1 MPDTNNS
8 YSSNGCAKGNGFE
21 DVEVHNQFDPAG
33 LQRCV
38 QESDGQE
45 AIAIVGLSINFP
57 QNLKSLDSLWDTLL
71 KRKSAMTEIPQ
82 SRLNVDNF
90 YDPDTTKLNGFPL
103 RGGHFLE
110 GDISAFDA
118 PFFSISPA
126 EASEMDPL
134 QRGLL
139 ECSYRALENAGIPLE
154 NAAGTNTAV
163 YVGSFS
169 DDYKALFHKDPE
181 SAGQYSG
188 SGVAP
193 NMNANRIS
201 WALNLTGTSFNLDT
215 ACSSSLV
222 ALHLACRGLIAHDSK
237 MALVGG
243 GSLIF
248 NPDMI
253 IALSNQNFLSPSS
266 RCFSFDHRA
275 NGYSRGE
282 GFGMLVLK
290 RLSDALKDNDNI
302 RAVIRG
308 TGSNQDGRTPG
319 ITQPS
324 QRAQE
329 QLIRDT
335 YRGAGLTPDLTRY
348 VEAHG
353 TGTPVGDPIEAGAL
367 GAVFKEYRSEH
378 EPLFIG
384 SIKANVGHLE
394 GASGIAG
401 VIKSILILEKG
412 IIPPNAGFERVN
424 PNIDEKGLNLK
435 FPIHPTPWPSVGLRR
450 ISVNSFGFGGTNAH
464 VILDDAYHYLLSHS
478 LTGNHSTC
486 RDALTEREASKDEN
500 LSRDEVDSTVQ
511 SSNVEPTAES
521 FTAAVTCE
529 SDAARVTK
537 DDILTFSSNER
548 DELVNN
554 NGHDWTKNT
563 EQMSDSDSSS
573 ATAVS
578 QELAVKDPSLCSED
592 FIEIKKSVSRSDC
605 QSLASDDCAIS
616 EQIRKEN
623 DPLESTTYTAIQ
635 GGESSHP
642 LILIFS
648 ASDEPG
654 ITRLATL
661 YTEHLES
668 LMSESSG
675 HTRNYLARLA
685 YTLNHRRSSLIW
697 RSFTRLTTIADISR
711 PGKLSVSKPMR
722 VQSGQKLVFVFTGQ
736 GAQWY
741 AMGRELMQ
749 YSVFRESLALMDG
762 HLQEFGVWWSL
773 LEELKRDDKSTN
785 VNKPAFSQPL
795 CTAIQIAVLDLLHS
809 FGIKPDLIVGHS
821 SGEIAAAYCL
831 GALDRESAIKVSFH
845 RGALTERLAHEHPVA
860 LTMLAVALS
869 ERDIEHYFLQVKD
882 RHGEIHI
889 FVGCINS
896 PQSLTI
902 TGEEI
907 QILFLKTL
915 LDQDNIFSRKLA
927 VNVAYHSPFLNGM
940 VDEYKKALGTLTS
953 QDKSNPVVMV
963 SSVTTEIVT
972 SDELKQPAYWADNLV
987 SPVRFSEALLQVL
1000 NLQSVG
1006 SIVEIGPHS
1015 ALQAPIRE
1023 IIKSSKKSTTVE
1035 YSSTLTRF
1043 VSAADSMLDTVGL
1056 LYCRGYPVD
1065 LGKVNGQSSSDALP
1079 PILNDLPEYPF
1090 DHSRSFWRES
1100 RISKNYR
1107 LRSQPRNPFLG
1118 VPVPDWNPLHAI
1130 WRRKIRLAESQWLEH
1145 HKILQIVLFPAAA
1158 MLVMAIEAATQMSQA
1173 RGKIDIRGYTIK
1185 DVVFLKSL
1193 SLTTDSDGVE
1203 VEFHLRPTRHAS
1215 DKDAIWEE
1223 FHLYVCEQDNWA
1235 EICRG
1240 SISVEHEVEVTE
1252 VDEGRE
1258 SKQSLSA
1265 FQHLLR
1271 HRTVSCDISVDMEKA
1286 YKAFD
1291 SAGLGFGPAFQSV
1304 ANASF
1309 SLEGEAI
1316 ADIKLH
1322 SWKSEHG
1329 ESYQR
1334 PYVVHPTALDGLLQL
1349 PYLAMSEGGGKSISS
1364 FVPASIK
1371 KLWVAH
1377 GGLSNPENSSI
1388 KATSVCLSR
1397 GFREVQ
1403 STAVALDSSE
1413 QRALMFMEGYEMI
1426 ALGAGGPAESVP
1438 PPTRCFNMEYRPDV
1452 DFLDQPAFEKYTR
1465 ASSSLVAPNKDLHRE
1480 WELAMNLCIL
1490 LGLKEIGSVD
1500 QKDFAKHQQK
1510 YIRWMEH
1517 RRRHIQPDKFRE
1529 LSLMLDDESAIGNL
1543 FDTVRQ
1549 RSLTGK
1555 FIVEVGKNITNILYG
1570 KVNALNLFFG
1580 STLVKDY
1587 YTETNEM
1594 TKNVKSFLKYL
1605 DALVHKRPDLRILE
1619 IGAGTG
1625 GMTRAILKTL
1635 NQYGEHESRVPRF
1648 KHYTYTDVS
1657 SSFFNAAQEIFVGM
1671 EDRVTFKNLDIEK
1684 DPTAQGFEEGSYDLI
1699 IADNVIHATRSLDES
1714 MANVRKL
1721 LTVGGK
1727 LMLVEAMNPE
1737 ALKSG
1742 FAFGLLPGWW
1752 RAIDNYRDLSALVT
1766 PDVWNKIFLKVGFS
1780 GLDVNVPDYVDEE
1793 FHEFSAL
1800 ITTALGSS
1808 PKVTTQTA
1816 AVSGR
1821 IIIDATSSVQLNIA
1835 QDLQK
1840 RLEDSGF
1847 SSTEISSLKDASS
1860 TGKTASSFCFVLNEL
1875 DRPVLCDINSGI
1887 FLSIRELLTSV
1898 ENVIWVTGGGGEFI
1912 GSPDF
1917 YTING
1922 LARTVRQE
1930 RPKMKLVTL
1939 ALETKQNNP
1948 STYVESIMQVYGNT
1962 ANASPDDCEAEYVT
1976 LDGILGIGRFVE
1988 AEYLNKE
1995 IPSRMLTR
2003 QRQPKTFSG
2012 DVPVKLSIGSPGLLD
2027 TLEFIEDKE
2036 AITALSADE
2045 VEIKIHASGV
2055 NFRDCLIALG
2065 RLQGDFFGFECAG
2078 TVHRVGSDCTEFKA
2092 GDRVCANVLGTYQT
2106 FGRCKLVQVMR
2117 LPDHL
2122 SFTEGAALPT
2132 VFTTAYYALCHV
2144 ARIREGESVLIH
2156 SAAGGTGQAAIQLA
2170 QLYKAEVFVTVG
2182 SEEKSQLL
2190 QDLYHIPKDH
2200 IFYSRN
2206 QSFAEGIKRMTEKN
2220 GGVDI
2225 VLNSLGGDS
2234 LISTWQCMAPFGRF
2248 LEIGKRDILE
2258 NRSLPMFPFAK
2269 NVSFHAIDLKDVQKY
2284 KPALCQELKEAIV
2297 SLLFEGKIQPSRPL
2311 HIYGISEVE
2320 DAFRYLQGGK
2330 NTGKTVVE
2338 MRPDDMVPTLL
2349 DIKPAWTFEEHLTY
2363 LIAGGLGG
2371 IGRSIARWLVKRGAK
2386 HLILLSRLGPRT
2398 DAAHSLLQ
2406 ELKEQGVSVEVPAV
2420 DIANHELLKT
2430 TIEDLQK
2437 TMPPIKGCVQS
2448 SMVLAD
2454 CPFETMSHQN
2464 WSAAVAP
2471 KVQGSH
2477 NLHEILPRGMDFFIM
2492 LSSIAGAVGS
2502 TTQSNYAAGCSYQD
2516 ALARHRVD
2524 IGEKATTFNLGVM
2537 VDDGVL
2543 TENSRLLGILKRTG
2557 YLISITQP
2565 ELYALLEHHCDPS
2578 LPLSTPLKT
2587 QIVVGIDVPASLK
2600 AHAVHPPTFMRRPAF
2615 RHFYNMTAIRG
2626 IKDGSSQPDTDD
2638 SAGPSI
2644 IKTLQSITSL
2654 DEAADLISAAL
2665 MAKLS
2670 KALALPLEN
2679 LDSSKP
2685 MHAYGVDSLVAVELR
2700 NWFSQAVDADVP
2712 IFEILGDTSFK
2723 ELGAMVAGKSRVVQ
2737 GVLGKI
2743 EGVE

>member
-1 MPDTNNS
+1 
-8 YSSNGCAKGNGFE
+8 
-21 DVEVHNQFDPAG
+21 
-33 LQRCV
+33 
-38 QESDGQE
+38 
-45 AIAIVGLSINFP
+45 
-57 QNLKSLDSLWDTLL
+57 
-71 KRKSAMTEIPQ
+71 
-82 SRLNVDNF
+82 
-90 YDPDTTKLNGFPL
+90 
-103 RGGHFLE
+103 
-110 GDISAFDA
+110 
-118 PFFSISPA
+118 
-126 EASEMDPL
+126 
-134 QRGLL
+134 
-139 ECSYRALENAGIPLE
+139 
-154 NAAGTNTAV
+154 
-163 YVGSFS
+163 
-169 DDYKALFHKDPE
+169 
-181 SAGQYSG
+181 
-188 SGVAP
+188 
-193 NMNANRIS
+193 
-201 WALNLTGTSFNLDT
+201 
-215 ACSSSLV
+215 
-222 ALHLACRGLIAHDSK
+222 
-237 MALVGG
+237 
-243 GSLIF
+243 
-248 NPDMI
+248 
-253 IALSNQNFLSPSS
+253 
-266 RCFSFDHRA
+266 
-275 NGYSRGE
+275 
-282 GFGMLVLK
+282 
-290 RLSDALKDNDNI
+290 
-302 RAVIRG
+302 
-308 TGSNQDGRTPG
+308 
-319 ITQPS
+319 
-324 QRAQE
+324 
-329 QLIRDT
+329 
-335 YRGAGLTPDLTRY
+335 
-348 VEAHG
+348 
-353 TGTPVGDPIEAGAL
+353 
-367 GAVFKEYRSEH
+367 
-378 EPLFIG
+378 
-384 SIKANVGHLE
+384 
-394 GASGIAG
+394 
-401 VIKSILILEKG
+401 
-412 IIPPNAGFERVN
+412 
-424 PNIDEKGLNLK
+424 
-435 FPIHPTPWPSVGLRR
+435 
-450 ISVNSFGFGGTNAH
+450 
-464 VILDDAYHYLLSHS
+464 
-478 LTGNHSTC
+478 
-486 RDALTEREASKDEN
+486 
-500 LSRDEVDSTVQ
+500 
-511 SSNVEPTAES
+511 
-521 FTAAVTCE
+521 
-529 SDAARVTK
+529 
-537 DDILTFSSNER
+537 
-548 DELVNN
+548 
-554 NGHDWTKNT
+554 
-563 EQMSDSDSSS
+563 
-573 ATAVS
+573 
-578 QELAVKDPSLCSED
+578 
-592 FIEIKKSVSRSDC
+592 
-605 QSLASDDCAIS
+605 
-616 EQIRKEN
+616 
-623 DPLESTTYTAIQ
+623 
-635 GGESSHP
+635 
-642 LILIFS
+642 
-648 ASDEPG
+648 
-654 ITRLATL
+654 
-661 YTEHLES
+661 
-668 LMSESSG
+668 
-675 HTRNYLARLA
+675 
-685 YTLNHRRSSLIW
+685 
-697 RSFTRLTTIADISR
+697 
-711 PGKLSVSKPMR
+711 
-722 VQSGQKLVFVFTGQ
+722 
-736 GAQWY
+736 
-741 AMGRELMQ
+741 MGRELMQ

-889 FVGCINS
+889 FVGYDRNRNIRRAQAAC
-896 PQSLTI
+896 
-902 TGEEI
+902 
-907 QILFLKTL
+907 L
-915 LDQDNIFSRKLA
+915 LGR
-927 VNVAYHSPFLNGM
+927 
-940 VDEYKKALGTLTS
+940 
-953 QDKSNPVVMV
+953 
-963 SSVTTEIVT
+963 
-972 SDELKQPAYWADNLV
+972 
-987 SPVRFSEALLQVL
+987 
-1000 NLQSVG
+1000 
-1006 SIVEIGPHS
+1006 
-1015 ALQAPIRE
+1015 
-1023 IIKSSKKSTTVE
+1023 
-1035 YSSTLTRF
+1035 
-1043 VSAADSMLDTVGL
+1043 
-1056 LYCRGYPVD
+1056 
-1065 LGKVNGQSSSDALP
+1065 
-1079 PILNDLPEYPF
+1079 
-1090 DHSRSFWRES
+1090 
-1100 RISKNYR
+1100 
-1107 LRSQPRNPFLG
+1107 QPRIAP
-1118 VPVPDWNPLHAI
+1118 
-1130 WRRKIRLAESQWLEH
+1130 
-1145 HKILQIVLFPAAA
+1145 A

-1465 ASSSLVAPNKDLHRE
+1465 ASNSLVAPNKDLHRE

-1605 DALVHKRPDLRILE
+1605 DAILE

-2338 MRPDDMVPTLL
+2338 MRPDDMVP
-2349 DIKPAWTFEEHLTY
+2349 
-2363 LIAGGLGG
+2363 
-2371 IGRSIARWLVKRGAK
+2371 
-2386 HLILLSRLGPRT
+2386 
-2398 DAAHSLLQ
+2398 

-2477 NLHEILPRGMDFFIM
+2477 NLHEILPR
-2492 LSSIAGAVGS
+2492 AGAVGS